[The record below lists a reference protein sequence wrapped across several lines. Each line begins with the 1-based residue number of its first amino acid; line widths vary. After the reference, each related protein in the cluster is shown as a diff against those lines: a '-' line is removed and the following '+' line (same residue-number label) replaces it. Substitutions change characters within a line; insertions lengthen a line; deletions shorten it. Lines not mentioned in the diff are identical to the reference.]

1 MIRRHIAVVLA
12 LFVSFSLFAKD
23 KKKDKGLLPKF
34 IVDGRYVFVTNEAGY
49 DRLSLGTVQ
58 DAGAERAVRDGLAQW
73 GRYTVV
79 YSPDQADFIIGIRV
93 PRKAGNPGVKV
104 GRRPDGSTVWAPG
117 VGSEIGPA
125 DDMLSVYS
133 ANNGT
138 NSAAFWRRT
147 QKYGLSGPLPLL
159 QAFRKD
165 VEESA
170 KQQAASPG
178 P

>member
-1 MIRRHIAVVLA
+1 MVRVRFVVLILLLA
-12 LFVSFSLFAKD
+12 VTSPLAAKD
-23 KKKDKGLLPKF
+23 KKKDKGLPKF
-34 IVDGRYVFVTNEAGY
+34 IVDGRYVYVTNEAGY
-49 DRLSLGTVQ
+49 DRLTVGTVQ
-58 DAGAERAVRDGLAQW
+58 DASAERAVRDGLMRW

-79 YSPDQADFIIGIRV
+79 YSPQQADFIIGIRAA
-93 PRKAGNPGVKV
+93 RNSNSPGVKV

-117 VGSEIGPA
+117 VGSEIGPP

-133 ANNGT
+133 PTNGT

-147 QKYGLSGPLPLL
+147 KKYGLSGPLPLL

-170 KQQAASPG
+170 KQQQQQAG